1 MGSIS
6 MDHREEPDF
15 SLSGETGGGGESD
28 EEIEV
33 TAAEVL
39 VQLENAWMNEKFA
52 PELLESKA
60 DLVECMLDQIKEMEG
75 NLKKIKQGDV
85 VASLHKLEMDRIRF
99 VLSSYIRT
107 RLEKIEKHVVHV
119 LEQEAA
125 REEDEPSRLSPE
137 ELQYA
142 KAYADNMESLFKSL
156 ALQHMPANMQ
166 NIDRKKAVPRPNMDK
181 YVFLKVLENQ
191 DQIMID
197 PDEEPIDLEDRAQ
210 YIMRY
215 SAVAPLLTNG
225 SVSLL

>member
-1 MGSIS
+1 

-15 SLSGETGGGGESD
+15 LLSGETVGADESD

-85 VASLHKLEMDRIRF
+85 VASLHKLEIDRIRF
-99 VLSSYIRT
+99 VLSSYTRT

-125 REEDEPSRLSPE
+125 REENEPSCLSPE

-142 KAYADNMESLFKSL
+142 KEYADNMEGLLKSL

-191 DQIMID
+191 EQIMID

-225 SVSLL
+225 SLSLL

>member
-1 MGSIS
+1 MAHGNV
-6 MDHREEPDF
+6 DEYVF
-15 SLSGETGGGGESD
+15 SEGTTAGGDSD

-39 VQLENAWMNEKFA
+39 AQLEEAWINEKFA

-75 NLKKIKQGDV
+75 NLKKVKQGDV
-85 VASLHKLEMDRIRF
+85 VASLHKLEIDRIRYI
-99 VLSSYIRT
+99 LSSYTRT
-107 RLEKIEKHVVHV
+107 RIEKIEKHVVHV

-125 REEDEPSRLSPE
+125 RDENESSRLSPE

-142 KAYADNMESLFKSL
+142 KDYADNMEGLMKSL

-191 DQIMID
+191 EQVMID
-197 PDEEPIDLEDRAQ
+197 PEEDPIDMENGAQ
-210 YIMRY
+210 HIMRY
-215 SAVAPLLTNG
+215 SAIAPLLTNG
-225 SVSLL
+225 SVALL

>member
-1 MGSIS
+1 
-6 MDHREEPDF
+6 MDHKDGDVF
-15 SLSGETGGGGESD
+15 SQSGEATGGEGSD

-39 VQLENAWMNEKFA
+39 AQLEEAWTNEKFA

-75 NLKKIKQGDV
+75 NLKKVKQGDV
-85 VASLHKLEMDRIRF
+85 VASLHKLEIDRIRY
-99 VLSSYIRT
+99 VLSSYTRT
-107 RLEKIEKHVVHV
+107 RIEKIEKHVVHV

-125 REEDEPSRLSPE
+125 RDETESSRLSPE

-142 KAYADNMESLFKSL
+142 KEYADGMEGLFKSL

-191 DQIMID
+191 EQVMID
-197 PDEEPIDLEDRAQ
+197 HEEDPIDLETGAQ
-210 YIMRY
+210 HIVRY
-215 SAVAPLLTNG
+215 SAIAPLLGNG
-225 SVSLL
+225 SVALL

>member
-1 MGSIS
+1 

-15 SLSGETGGGGESD
+15 SLSGETAGGGESD

-39 VQLENAWMNEKFA
+39 VQLENAWMNEKYA
-52 PELLESKA
+52 PELLESKV
-60 DLVECMLDQIKEMEG
+60 DLVECMLDQIREMEG

-85 VASLHKLEMDRIRF
+85 VASLHKLEIDRIRF
-99 VLSSYIRT
+99 VLSSYTRT
-107 RLEKIEKHVVHV
+107 RLQKIEKHVVHV

-125 REEDEPSRLSPE
+125 REENEPSHLSQE

-142 KAYADNMESLFKSL
+142 KEYADNMEGLFKSL

-166 NIDRKKAVPRPNMDK
+166 TIDRKKAVPRPNMDK

-191 DQIMID
+191 EQIMID
-197 PDEEPIDLEDRAQ
+197 PDEEPIDLQDRAQ

-215 SAVAPLLTNG
+215 SAIAPLLTDG

>member
-1 MGSIS
+1 M
-6 MDHREEPDF
+6 
-15 SLSGETGGGGESD
+15 SGEATEGGDSD

-75 NLKKIKQGDV
+75 NLKKVKQGDV
-85 VASLHKLEMDRIRF
+85 VASLHKLE
-99 VLSSYIRT
+99 
-107 RLEKIEKHVVHV
+107 IEKHVVHV

-125 REEDEPSRLSPE
+125 REESEPSRLSPE

-142 KAYADNMESLFKSL
+142 KEYADNMEGLFKSL
-156 ALQHMPANMQ
+156 ALQHMPTNMQ
-166 NIDRKKAVPRPNMDK
+166 NIDRKKSVPRPNMDK

-191 DQIMID
+191 EQVMID
-197 PDEEPIDLEDRAQ
+197 PEEDPIDLERGAQ
-210 YIMRY
+210 HIMRY
-215 SAVAPLLTNG
+215 SAIAPLLSNG
-225 SVSLL
+225 SLSLL